1 MTAVDSAVGH
11 VRVEIT
17 AGSSEEARR
26 LADAAVEA
34 RLAACAQI
42 SGPITSVYHWQ
53 GSIQADEEWRG
64 VFKTA
69 DDRLAGLTE
78 LLLDRHS
85 FEVPPILAAPLEGG
99 HPEDPHWVPAAT
111 RPAQAPPQHRS
122 AWG

>member
-1 MTAVDSAVGH
+1 MTHVDSAVGH

-53 GSIQADEEWRG
+53 GSIQADEEWRV

-69 DDRLAGLTE
+69 DDRLAELTE
-78 LLLDRHS
+78 LLIDRPPY
-85 FEVPPILAAPLEGG
+85 EVPGIIAVPTEGG
-99 HPEDPHWVPAAT
+99 SPRYLRWGAEAT
-111 RPAQAPPQHRS
+111 RPAPSPRYDRS
-122 AWG
+122 AW

>member
-1 MTAVDSAVGH
+1 MTHVDSAVGH

-42 SGPITSVYHWQ
+42 SGPITSVYRWE
-53 GSIQADEEWRG
+53 GSIQADEEWRV

-69 DDRLAGLTE
+69 DDRLAG
-78 LLLDRHS
+78 
-85 FEVPPILAAPLEGG
+85 
-99 HPEDPHWVPAAT
+99 
-111 RPAQAPPQHRS
+111 
-122 AWG
+122 